1 MKACIG
7 QGLCLWNAKTM
18 ETVQEGQSPNLFD
31 YWADTS
37 LPFFLLLKSSFRR
50 EPWSSG
56 YGWRL
61 RFKRSWVEIPAPYT
75 GWTFYT
81 LICCKNCFVCLKRP
95 KINEKEA
102 GVGPFFKKEFH
113 VGGGKITV
121 YLNFLSWKIY
131 LISEHFVDVISVVSM
146 RSWDQYYIKLFEVT
160 EMYRTVGNSRSLF

>member
-102 GVGPFFKKEFH
+102 GVGPFLKKRVPCRWRQNYRLPQFFKLKDLPNQRAFRWRHLCRQHEELGPILHKTFW
-113 VGGGKITV
+113 
-121 YLNFLSWKIY
+121 S
-131 LISEHFVDVISVVSM
+131 
-146 RSWDQYYIKLFEVT
+146 
-160 EMYRTVGNSRSLF
+160 YRNV